1 MAAIQLPPIRITESD
16 LGRLEKLLESQ
27 AAQNT
32 PGIEALEAEIDRAE
46 IVDDEAAMGA
56 FISLGATATF
66 LDELTNKT
74 YEMTLVLPHEADSS
88 NGKISILAPAGSALL
103 GLSAGHVISW
113 QIPGGRSL
121 QLRVLKVAG

>member
-16 LGRLEKLLESQ
+16 FRRLEKLLESQ

-46 IVDDEAAMGA
+46 IVEDEAAIGA

-66 LDELTNKT
+66 LDELTNQT

-103 GLSAGHVISW
+103 GLSPGHVISW

-121 QLRVLKVAG
+121 QLRVLQVAD